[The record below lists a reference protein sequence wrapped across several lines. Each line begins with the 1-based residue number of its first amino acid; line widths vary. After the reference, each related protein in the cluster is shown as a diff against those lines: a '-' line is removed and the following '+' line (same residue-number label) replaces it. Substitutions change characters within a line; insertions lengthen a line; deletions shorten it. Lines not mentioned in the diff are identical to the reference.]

1 MNKYEIRIPRLIQ
14 MVEWETITVE
24 ASNKEDAINNALTL
38 KNTIGESQWE
48 DNDHETIETFEDE
61 IEVSELGV

>member
-14 MVEWETITVE
+14 MIEWETITVE
-24 ASNKEDAINNALTL
+24 ASSKDEAKENALTYT
-38 KNTIGESQWE
+38 NVISNSEWE

-61 IEVSELGV
+61 IEVSELGT

>member
-24 ASNKEDAINNALTL
+24 AINKEDAINNALTL
-38 KNTIGESQWE
+38 QNTVGESQWE

>member
-14 MVEWETITVE
+14 MIEWETITVE
-24 ASNKEDAINNALTL
+24 ASNKEEAINNALTL
-38 KNTIGESQWE
+38 QNTVGESQWE

-61 IEVSELGV
+61 IEVSELEI